1 MTELILL
8 LQNVV
13 VVERS
18 GEVMNIEKSLVES
31 NAKPVV
37 AESNVGVGGVDQS
50 CCRRSSVVGEQVSS
64 SKYVLF
70 DFYVFYGLE
79 KS

>member
-1 MTELILL
+1 
-8 LQNVV
+8 VV
-13 VVERS
+13 LVERS
-18 GEVMNIEKSLVES
+18 GEVLNIEKSLVES

-37 AESNVGVGGVDQS
+37 VESNIGVGGADRS
-50 CCRRSSVVGEQVSS
+50 RCRQPSVVGERISS